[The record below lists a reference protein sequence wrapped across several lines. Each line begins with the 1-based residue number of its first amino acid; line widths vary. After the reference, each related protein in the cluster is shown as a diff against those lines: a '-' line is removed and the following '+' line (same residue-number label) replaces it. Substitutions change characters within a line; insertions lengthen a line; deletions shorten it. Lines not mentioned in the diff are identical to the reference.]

1 MSVRIGHAS
10 LDERGRVSGGA
21 AGDQSGKEVCTRS
34 WYAKPWGLVL
44 RPKSAAVAEA
54 MARACEA
61 GCANQNIGYD
71 QSQRNTLNTQAAKVG
86 YDLAKITAPCECDC
100 SSFMAVCTQAAGI
113 NIPYAGGNAPT
124 TATMRAAWTSTGA
137 FEVLTESRYLSGDA
151 YLKRGDVLVAPGQHT
166 VMVLENGNKNAAVTA
181 AAKEAYCTVNL
192 RVLSK
197 GCKGEDVRA
206 LQRLLTAAGFSC
218 GSCGADASFGPAT
231 DSAVRACQAAKSLTV
246 DGVVGRKTWGKLLGV
261 G

>member
-21 AGDQSGKEVCTRS
+21 AGNQSGKEICTRS

-71 QSQRNTLNTQAAKVG
+71 QSQRNTLNTQAAKV
-86 YDLAKITAPCECDC
+86 
-100 SSFMAVCTQAAGI
+100 
-113 NIPYAGGNAPT
+113 
-124 TATMRAAWTSTGA
+124 
-137 FEVLTESRYLSGDA
+137 
-151 YLKRGDVLVAPGQHT
+151 
-166 VMVLENGNKNAAVTA
+166 
-181 AAKEAYCTVNL
+181 AYCTVNL

-197 GCKGEDVRA
+197 FVN
-206 LQRLLTAAGFSC
+206 
-218 GSCGADASFGPAT
+218 
-231 DSAVRACQAAKSLTV
+231 
-246 DGVVGRKTWGKLLGV
+246 
-261 G
+261 